1 MQKTGQDN
9 LHPSFLMSGV
19 TKLRIMKL
27 RSQMA
32 RMEEI
37 RNENKFSVGGSE
49 KKEVSWEGYG

>member
-1 MQKTGQDN
+1 
-9 LHPSFLMSGV
+9 
-19 TKLRIMKL
+19 MKI

-49 KKEVSWEGYG
+49 KKEVSWEGYCQVKSDIKWIS